1 MKYFS
6 SGKLSLTDN
15 NSTYV
20 VESQNRGEGKDTL
33 HANIRM
39 ASSQTDASD
48 HKQNRAECETDETS
62 KGIKYPPP
70 IYSLA
75 FQIKMRDAEAS
86 KQVSVSL
93 SNPKKTTHL
102 LPKTYKD
109 S

>member
-70 IYSLA
+70 NI
-75 FQIKMRDAEAS
+75 FTG
-86 KQVSVSL
+86 VSNQNERCGSF
-93 SNPKKTTHL
+93 
-102 LPKTYKD
+102 
-109 S
+109 